1 MTVWTPSG
9 QSPLSLDRGIVCPG
23 DSLFHPGPPS
33 PFSFHSPHLA
43 FSKPSQAAQADMG
56 QDGRGGVGRANKQVQ
71 VLLWDNTWGS
81 GWSGPH
87 QGVSLINSHT
97 LAKGVNN
104 GHRAA
109 QQAERETLLSLSH
122 GSVWSR
128 GRPKRD
134 GSGERGGDQRMPQPP
149 VTSSSVSRIPHYLS
163 FSFLSPIPP
172 SSFSVSSD
180 QIEQLHRRFKQLSG
194 DQPTIR

>member
-1 MTVWTPSG
+1 M
-9 QSPLSLDRGIVCPG
+9 CPG

-33 PFSFHSPHLA
+33 PFSFRSPHLA

-87 QGVSLINSHT
+87 QGLSLINSHT

-109 QQAERETLLSLSH
+109 QQAERRLFCPSAMVQCGQGGVPRGTAVASEEGTTECRSLQSPQVQCQGSLTISH
-122 GSVWSR
+122 FLFFLPFPLPPSQSPR
-128 GRPKRD
+128 TK
-134 GSGERGGDQRMPQPP
+134 SNNCTGG
-149 VTSSSVSRIPHYLS
+149 SSS
-163 FSFLSPIPP
+163 
-172 SSFSVSSD
+172 
-180 QIEQLHRRFKQLSG
+180 
-194 DQPTIR
+194 